1 MLQKPSMPGPLKKRR
16 SNDPEGVR
24 KRIVDTAFNAFT
36 TRGYGVTTV
45 QDLKAAARVTG
56 GAFSHHFPTKKELGL
71 AVLNG
76 NVTDAVE
83 ETWIKPISQAKTAS
97 DGVEAIFTKIIRE
110 LDQQG
115 FVSGCPLGN
124 LMSEPAAQD
133 GAMRQAA
140 IAILAQWRGKLA
152 QKIRADQLAGH
163 YAHLDAEAAA
173 IFVIASYWGAMGI
186 AKASQSSSA
195 VKDCGQELLRY
206 LDFCPSQTS

>member
-1 MLQKPSMPGPLKKRR
+1 MLQNLSMAKGLQKRR
-16 SNDPEGVR
+16 TNDPEGVR

-76 NVTDAVE
+76 NVADAVE
-83 ETWIKPISQAKTAS
+83 ETWIKPISQAKAAS
-97 DGVEAIFTKIIRE
+97 DGIEAIFTKIIRE

-124 LMSEPAAQD
+124 MVSEPAGQD
-133 GAMRQAA
+133 GAMREAA
-140 IAILAQWRGKLA
+140 IAILDQWRSELA
-152 QKIRADQLAGH
+152 QKIRADQLAGR

-173 IFVIASYWGAMGI
+173 IFIIASYWGAMGI

-195 VKDCGQELLRY
+195 LKDCGQELLKY
-206 LDFCPSQTS
+206 LDLCPGQKP

>member
-1 MLQKPSMPGPLKKRR
+1 MAKRLQKRR

-24 KRIVDTAFNAFT
+24 RRIVDTAFNAFT

-76 NVTDAVE
+76 NVADAVE
-83 ETWIKPISQAKTAS
+83 QTWIKPISQATTAS
-97 DGVEAIFTKIIRE
+97 DGIEAIFAEIIRE

-124 LMSEPAAQD
+124 MVSEPVAQD
-133 GAMRQAA
+133 GAIRQAA
-140 IAILAQWRGKLA
+140 IAILAQWRSQLA
-152 QKIRADQLAGH
+152 QKIRTDQLAGR

-173 IFVIASYWGAMGI
+173 IFIIASYWGAMGI

-195 VKDCGQELLRY
+195 LKDCCKELLKY
-206 LDFCPSQTS
+206 LDLCPSEKP